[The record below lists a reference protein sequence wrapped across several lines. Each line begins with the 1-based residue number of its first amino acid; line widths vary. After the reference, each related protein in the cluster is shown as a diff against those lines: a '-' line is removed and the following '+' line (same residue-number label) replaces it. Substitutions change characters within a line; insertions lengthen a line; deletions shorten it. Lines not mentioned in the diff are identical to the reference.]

1 MLIITIIIV
10 NKLPSRSLYMLH
22 NIHTKTKRFP
32 FLLLLLLFLFLYLP
46 HRSLARSLARR
57 TDGDIG
63 RKSKY
68 LTQLATAF
76 MSAGLLSF
84 LLLFYKQ
91 FTAGN
96 CVSNAGGI

>member
-32 FLLLLLLFLFLYLP
+32 FLLLLLFLFLYLP
-46 HRSLARSLARR
+46 HRSLARR